1 MSLSPHVP
9 PRRRVPAWDAIP
21 WVRGAV
27 GPPLLAFTVLLG
39 SWEALV
45 RWRDVSRLVLP
56 PPSAI
61 AGAIVSDWQGWLASA
76 WVTAQEAFVGF
87 ALALVIALVLAV
99 AATAAETVERAVLP
113 VVSVVQLVPVVALAP
128 ALVIGL
134 GFGMTPRVLVAAL
147 ITFAPLTVNAIVG
160 LQAVDPDALEVL
172 RSVNASRAEILVRLR
187 IPHALPYLA
196 AATRVCVGLS
206 LIGAMVAEWQ
216 GSSEGLGYAF
226 TRSQRALATDRMW
239 AAVTVLALMGVAGTA
254 VVGWLERR
262 LLRWRPSRL
271 RH

>member
-1 MSLSPHVP
+1 MTVP

-27 GPPLLAFTVLLG
+27 GPPLVAFTVLLG
-39 SWEALV
+39 GWEAAV
-45 RWRDVSRLVLP
+45 RLTGIRRLVLP
-56 PPSAI
+56 APSAI
-61 AGAIVSDWQGWLASA
+61 AGAVVEDWRGWIDAA
-76 WVTAQEAFVGF
+76 WVTAQEALAGF
-87 ALALVIALVLAV
+87 GLALVVALVLAV
-99 AATAAETVERAVLP
+99 AATAAPSVERAVLP
-113 VVSVVQLVPVVALAP
+113 VVTVVQLVPVVALAP

-160 LQAVDPDALEVL
+160 LQAVDTDALEVL
-172 RSVNASRAEILVRLR
+172 RSVDASRLEILLKLR

-254 VVGWLERR
+254 VVGAIERR
-262 LLRWRPSRL
+262 LIRWRPVRL
-271 RH
+271 RR